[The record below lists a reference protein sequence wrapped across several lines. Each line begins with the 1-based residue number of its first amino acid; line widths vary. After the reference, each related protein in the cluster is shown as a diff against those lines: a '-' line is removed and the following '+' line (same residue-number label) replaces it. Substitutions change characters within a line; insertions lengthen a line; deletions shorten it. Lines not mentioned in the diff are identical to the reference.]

1 MVRALQVSIDQ
12 FVDLLTESENADTTR
27 AFPAGPEV
35 TIPMLLPKVQPQ
47 VRPGRNGGYFPQRH
61 PV

>member
-12 FVDLLTESENADTTR
+12 FVDLLTESENSDTTR
-27 AFPAGPEV
+27 TFPAGPDV

-47 VRPGRNGGYFPQRH
+47 VRPGRNGA
-61 PV
+61 